1 LLSVAKAWTVNVVEG
16 GLITDDRSCVVCR
29 YCLVAGTVVIVSL
42 YVPES
47 TVAPLGSFVTNLI
60 VTEIGGVPP
69 VTFRVAVILMAGM
82 AHQYIISL
90 GYIYFREFCWR

>member
-1 LLSVAKAWTVNVVEG
+1 
-16 GLITDDRSCVVCR
+16 
-29 YCLVAGTVVIVSL
+29 
-42 YVPES
+42 
-47 TVAPLGSFVTNLI
+47 VTNLI

-90 GYIYFREFCWR
+90 GYIYIREFCWR